1 MHKSKTACVLA
12 VMVVCSTAA
21 LSAQGMGWG
30 MMPGFGPGWSMPL
43 VEKMTLKGNLVASEG
58 RIALKADGATYYVR
72 GIQSLIGFV
81 DGLKE
86 GASVEIEGGVQK
98 WPQAASG
105 TETFNVLFAEKLTL
119 GGKVYDKLGP
129 SSSGRTNLSVY
140 PPGGMMSGR
149 HHMRRFR

>member
-1 MHKSKTACVLA
+1 MNKSKTACVLA
-12 VMVVCSTAA
+12 VMIVCSTAA
-21 LSAQGMGWG
+21 VSAQGWGMGWG
-30 MMPGFGPGWSMPL
+30 MMPGFGPPGWPAA
-43 VEKMTLKGNLVASEG
+43 EKMTLKGNLVASEG

-105 TETFNVLFAEKLTL
+105 TETVNILFAEKLTL
-119 GGKVYDKLGP
+119 GGKVYDKLGH
-129 SSSGRTNLSVY
+129 SGRTNLSVY
-140 PPGGMMSGR
+140 PPSGPMPGR